1 MLESLTLLEAGNALD
16 PVVVRAMQRAGW
28 SVKRA
33 DRDEPGSI
41 SFDVSPLLTVTGQ
54 PVAIGSITLFGDELR
69 IEVKTRGLEAFKRGQ
84 TVGVE
89 RSHPDSD
96 AQDAEEGGLWQR
108 SRAQRDVG
116 VSVRARWQC
125 GRGASAGLILSDSV
139 ASAGDGVDGSRL
151 EFGDADE
158 IGRGGGAC

>member
-41 SFDVSPLLTVTGQ
+41 SFDVSPLLTVTGH

-69 IEVKTRGLEAFKRGQ
+69 IEVKTRGLEAFKRWQ
-84 TVGVE
+84 TVGAE

-108 SRAQRDVG
+108 SRAQRGVG
-116 VSVRARWQC
+116 VSVRAQQRC
-125 GRGASAGLILSDSV
+125 DRGGSACLILS
-139 ASAGDGVDGSRL
+139 APSRL
-151 EFGDADE
+151 PAM
-158 IGRGGGAC
+158 A